1 VDKKV
6 SVDILRL
13 SVNMNFILAKA
24 LAVAL
29 YNERVREEDASGYVS
44 AAMDIAIDEEPDLA
58 RKELILESIELLK
71 EITSDK
77 S

>member
-29 YNERVREEDASGYVS
+29 YNERVREEDASGFVG
-44 AAMDIAIDEEPDLA
+44 AAMDIAIDEEPDFA

>member
-29 YNERVREEDASGYVS
+29 YNERVREEDASGYVN

>member
-1 VDKKV
+1 
-6 SVDILRL
+6 
-13 SVNMNFILAKA
+13 MNFILAKA
-24 LAVAL
+24 LAMAL
-29 YNERVREEDASGYVS
+29 YSERVREEDASGFVS

-58 RKELILESIELLK
+58 RKELILESIELIE